1 MRYLFLI
8 ASSALNFQ
16 PTNVNP
22 QGLTALIRNLG
33 RDCPPTQYLREFV
46 KNSIEACQRTHR
58 SDSQICLDFN
68 SLILERSGF
77 YKLSFT
83 DNGDGMTPEQM
94 LSLLNNLS
102 ASGTQNNQHQNYGV
116 GAKISAMTRNHAGI
130 QYESWKDGKGY
141 CVFIRYKPDEDVFG
155 VQGFITGSGEPIY
168 AIPLTDEERP
178 DIIETHGT
186 RVTLFG
192 MTEDQDTM
200 IPPAGVQGT
209 KDDWIVQYLN
219 NRFFTLPDNIMIE
232 ARYGYAHPITDIDH
246 NYLEPIV
253 GYREIANRYAQD
265 YGQMRVSDAMIYWW
279 ILPEDSPLSGHTALI
294 NQDEIFDV
302 SDARSNRLAHFGIL
316 VGRNRIIIYVEPDE
330 AVQNTPRTGLVKPNG
345 SSLNWNGWQDEF
357 RNKLPAQIANFLDS
371 LLNETAQV
379 SHTTAIIKRLQALK
393 ALFILGGYQQLKVV
407 PKKTSAKESED
418 IPAINLVSGID
429 QVEPPAKNES
439 DKQNQDRD
447 SELAEEGE
455 VDSDFNLFPTV
466 EWTNEER
473 SPQIAGRAAEYN
485 EATNIVLAN
494 RDFKGFVDLITFFTN
509 KYADN
514 AQVSALIISAVN
526 EGVEQALMECIAGA
540 LSLKA
545 QPHWSAHH
553 IHLSLTPEALTT
565 ALMQRYWMASYVD
578 QVIRKK
584 LAQERATA
592 AA

>member
-1 MRYLFLI
+1 
-8 ASSALNFQ
+8 
-16 PTNVNP
+16 
-22 QGLTALIRNLG
+22 
-33 RDCPPTQYLREFV
+33 
-46 KNSIEACQRTHR
+46 
-58 SDSQICLDFN
+58 
-68 SLILERSGF
+68 
-77 YKLSFT
+77 
-83 DNGDGMTPEQM
+83 
-94 LSLLNNLS
+94 
-102 ASGTQNNQHQNYGV
+102 
-116 GAKISAMTRNHAGI
+116 
-130 QYESWKDGKGY
+130 
-141 CVFIRYKPDEDVFG
+141 
-155 VQGFITGSGEPIY
+155 
-168 AIPLTDEERP
+168 
-178 DIIETHGT
+178 
-186 RVTLFG
+186 
-192 MTEDQDTM
+192 M

-219 NRFFTLPDNIMIE
+219 NRFFTLPDNITIE
-232 ARYGYAHPITDIDH
+232 ARYGYSHPITDIDH

-253 GYREIANRYAQD
+253 GYREIANRHAQD

-316 VGRNRIIIYVEPDE
+316 VGRNRIIIYVDPDE

-345 SSLNWNGWQDEF
+345 SGLSWNGWQDEF
-357 RNKLPAQIANFLDS
+357 RNKMPAQIANFLDS

-407 PKKTSAKESED
+407 PKKTSAKESEN

-540 LSLKA
+540 LSLKT

-565 ALMQRYWMASYVD
+565 ALMQRYWMAAYVD